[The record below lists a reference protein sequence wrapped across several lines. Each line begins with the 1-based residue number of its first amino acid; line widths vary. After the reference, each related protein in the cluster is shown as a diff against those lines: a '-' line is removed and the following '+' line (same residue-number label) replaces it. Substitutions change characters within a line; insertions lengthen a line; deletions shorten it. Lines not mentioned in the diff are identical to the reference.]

1 MKPPARQRG
10 YAEDPSLAATSV
22 PMITADLF
30 RDPSDRP
37 APIRLGDGAT
47 LLPGF
52 ARDRATALLAALEEV
67 LRQAPL
73 RRMRTP
79 GGHVMTVA
87 TSCCGDRGW
96 TSDADGYRYSALDP
110 ASGRPWPPMPE
121 VFAALATAAAAAAG
135 YPAFA
140 ADTCL
145 INRYGDGAKLSPHQ
159 DRDERDLSHP
169 IVSLSLGLPA
179 RFQFGDPHRRERL
192 LRTTLEHGDVV
203 VWGGASRLAYHGV
216 LPLAAGRHPMT
227 GDCRYNLSFRRAG

>member
-1 MKPPARQRG
+1 
-10 YAEDPSLAATSV
+10 
-22 PMITADLF
+22 MITADLF
-30 RDPSDRP
+30 RDPSDRTT
-37 APIRLGDGAT
+37 PIRLGEGAS

-52 ARDRATALLAALEEV
+52 ACDRAEAVFAALEEV

-87 TSCCGDRGW
+87 MTCCGDRGW
-96 TSDADGYRYSALDP
+96 TSDADGYRYAARDP

-121 VFAALATAAAAAAG
+121 VFAELATDAASAAG
-135 YPAFA
+135 YPAFVP
-140 ADTCL
+140 DTCL
-145 INRYGDGAKLSPHQ
+145 INRYVAEAKLSPHQ

-179 RFQFGDPHRRERL
+179 RFQFGGRHRSERL

-216 LPLAAGRHPMT
+216 LPLATGRHPMT